1 MINLNNWL
9 FNLINNFTFYGSAG
23 GAGGGGFGGNAGGG
37 AGGGGFG
44 GGAMGGAMRNF
55 NPINVRG
62 LNQNF
67 GGMGR
72 PMPQVSPP
80 QGGFPQNPMFGGMGR
95 PPMQGMGYPAQTQ
108 GMPPMSSGGGYPVMQ
123 PQVMP
128 ANMVPK
134 MTPEMIQ
141 QKAAQYGSQQISPMQ
156 PQSSQLPNYG
166 AAFGGQDPTYG
177 AAIHSAMNPQQVQ
190 AAIDEAKARQGMPQQ
205 PLQAVQAVAQYQP
218 QGMQA
223 PKGLM

>member
-1 MINLNNWL
+1 MKLLNI
-9 FNLINNFTFYGSAG
+9 FNLIQSLVESFTFYGAAG
-23 GAGGGGFGGNAGGG
+23 GAGG
-37 AGGGGFG
+37 G

-80 QGGFPQNPMFGGMGR
+80 QGGFPQNPMSGGMGQ

-108 GMPPMSSGGGYPVMQ
+108 GMPPMSSGGGYPAMQPQYNPRGTPDYFGTTGGPLIKQPQQGIAGIPQ

-128 ANMVPK
+128 AQYDPQVSYAKPSRTTVQ
-134 MTPEMIQ
+134 TP
-141 QKAAQYGSQQISPMQ
+141 YS
-156 PQSSQLPNYG
+156 
-166 AAFGGQDPTYG
+166 
-177 AAIHSAMNPQQVQ
+177 PQQT
-190 AAIDEAKARQGMPQQ
+190 
-205 PLQAVQAVAQYQP
+205 

-223 PKGLM
+223 LQGLMQNTPQY